1 VLVTGGTGFVGA
13 RVAEALAERGDSV
26 RVVTRSPAAGP
37 SPSQGDIE
45 YVDWNLDLGSYDG
58 IVHLAGEPIL
68 GARWN
73 PVQRAVIRS
82 SRVDSTR
89 KLVAALAEA
98 PACDAPRTLVCAS
111 AIGYYGDRGDELCPE
126 TAAPGDDFLAEV
138 CVAWEAEAARAR
150 QHGARV
156 VSLRIGVVL
165 GPRGGALAKMLPPFR
180 LGLGGPLGS
189 GRQNMSWV
197 HREDLV
203 GLVLH
208 ALDHPELQGPVNAT
222 APGVVTNAEFAR
234 ALGRALHRPAV
245 LPAPAFG
252 LRLLLGEAS
261 LVLLASQRCVP
272 ERALAS
278 GYDFRHPELDG
289 ALAALFPR

>member
-1 VLVTGGTGFVGA
+1 
-13 RVAEALAERGDSV
+13 
-26 RVVTRSPAAGP
+26 
-37 SPSQGDIE
+37 
-45 YVDWNLDLGSYDG
+45 
-58 IVHLAGEPIL
+58 
-68 GARWN
+68 
-73 PVQRAVIRS
+73 
-82 SRVDSTR
+82 
-89 KLVAALAEA
+89 
-98 PACDAPRTLVCAS
+98 
-111 AIGYYGDRGDELCPE
+111 
-126 TAAPGDDFLAEV
+126 
-138 CVAWEAEAARAR
+138 
-150 QHGARV
+150 
-156 VSLRIGVVL
+156 
-165 GPRGGALAKMLPPFR
+165 MLPPFR

-222 APGVVTNAEFAR
+222 APGVVTNAEFSS

-261 LVLLASQRCVP
+261 SVLLASQRCVP

>member
-1 VLVTGGTGFVGA
+1 MRVLVTGGTGFVGA

-26 RVVTRSPAAGP
+26 RVVTRSAAARPARDG
-37 SPSQGDIE
+37 IE
-45 YVDWNLDLGSYDG
+45 YGDWNLDVGSHDG

-68 GARWN
+68 RKRWS

-98 PACDAPRTLVCAS
+98 GACGVPRTLVCAS
-111 AIGYYGDRGDELCPE
+111 AIGYYGDRGDELLPE

-165 GPRGGALAKMLPPFR
+165 GRRGGALAKLLPPFR
-180 LGLGGPLGS
+180 LGLGGPIGS
-189 GRQNMSWV
+189 GRQYMSWV

-222 APGVVTNAEFAR
+222 APGVVTNAEFAS

-245 LPAPAFG
+245 LPTPAFG

-261 LVLLASQRCVP
+261 SVLTASQRCVP
-272 ERALAS
+272 ARALAS
-278 GYDFRHPELDG
+278 GYAFRHPELDG